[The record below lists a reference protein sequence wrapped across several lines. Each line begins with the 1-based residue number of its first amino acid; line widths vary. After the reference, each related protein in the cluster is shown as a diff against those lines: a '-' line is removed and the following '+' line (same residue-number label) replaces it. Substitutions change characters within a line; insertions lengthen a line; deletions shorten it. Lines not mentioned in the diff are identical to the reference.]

1 MTSRVLVEIKGL
13 TKHYSLRAGFLDFN
27 PNTLHAV
34 ERVNLEIFAGETLA
48 LVGESGCGKSTMARM
63 ILRLI
68 EPTAGTV
75 IFNGVDILS
84 LKGNALLNFHKQVQ
98 IIFQDPV
105 GALNPRKS
113 VFQIL
118 KDPMLLHKIAE
129 NTTLEKSV
137 SEILEKVGLAPAS
150 SYLDRNP
157 GEFSGGQRQR
167 IVIARAISVEP
178 KLIVADEPVSA
189 LDISI
194 RAQILELMKKL
205 QVERKI
211 TFLFIT
217 HDLSVVRSIAHRVA
231 VMYLGKIV
239 EISPV
244 AEIFNQPFH
253 PYTQALLL
261 STPIPNPI
269 EAKKREKVLISGE
282 ITSASHAVDGCAFH
296 PRCPFVMDKCRIVN
310 PELIQISENRKVACH
325 LVVQS

>member
-1 MTSRVLVEIKGL
+1 M
-13 TKHYSLRAGFLDFN
+13 
-27 PNTLHAV
+27 
-34 ERVNLEIFAGETLA
+34 
-48 LVGESGCGKSTMARM
+48 
-63 ILRLI
+63 
-68 EPTAGTV
+68 
-75 IFNGVDILS
+75 
-84 LKGNALLNFHKQVQ
+84 NFHKQVQ

-118 KDPMLLHKIAE
+118 KDPMILHKIAE
-129 NTTLEKSV
+129 NSTLENSV

-167 IVIARAISVEP
+167 IVIARAISVQPE
-178 KLIVADEPVSA
+178 LIVADEPVSA

-205 QVERKI
+205 QIEQNI
-211 TFLFIT
+211 SFLFIT

-239 EISPV
+239 EIGPV

-253 PYTQALLL
+253 PYTQALLF

-269 EAKKREKVLISGE
+269 EAKKRDGNIDFRGNNFSIPLIGWLCFPS
-282 ITSASHAVDGCAFH
+282 TLSFRDG
-296 PRCPFVMDKCRIVN
+296 
-310 PELIQISENRKVACH
+310 
-325 LVVQS
+325 